1 MTSYLVFCIQIPQD
15 LQSVTVR
22 ELQPMRISVQ
32 SGVATSDNIVWHESS
47 SKTDNPN
54 DAVHKDNS
62 PDGAQRNAAEMDIKK
77 TKTIQ
82 HLLCDWR
89 TAYTKSKKV
98 ILFIFFLTYNSD
110 QFIFRK
116 QQLGK

>member
-22 ELQPMRISVQ
+22 ELQPMSISVQ
-32 SGVATSDNIVWHESS
+32 PGGAPPVYIVSPDSS
-47 SKTDNPN
+47 SKDAVNKDNPLN
-54 DAVHKDNS
+54 
-62 PDGAQRNAAEMDIKK
+62 GAQRNDAEQDIKK
-77 TKTIQ
+77 PKTIQ

-98 ILFIFFLTYNSD
+98 ILFIFLN
-110 QFIFRK
+110 I
-116 QQLGK
+116 

>member
-1 MTSYLVFCIQIPQD
+1 MFLYQIPQD

-22 ELQPMRISVQ
+22 ELQPMSISVQ
-32 SGVATSDNIVWHESS
+32 SGVATSDNIVIFESS
-47 SKTDNPN
+47 SKIDN
-54 DAVHKDNS
+54 
-62 PDGAQRNAAEMDIKK
+62 GAQRNAAELDIKK